1 MENKM
6 FCFQCQETARGTGCI
21 MKGVCGKDAATAC
34 SMDLLLFVTR
44 GISAVAET
52 LRKNEIDVDA
62 KVDRFVVDALFSTI
76 TNANFDIESIR
87 RRVDKAL
94 SLRDSLKDTAAVHG
108 IELPHV
114 DEVTWS
120 GTRDDYDAKAREVGV
135 LHETDEDKRSLKE
148 LIVYGLKGMAAY
160 VEHAMRL
167 GHNDTAIHHF
177 MQSALAETAYNRM
190 SVAELTELALKTG
203 EVGVHAM
210 ALLDTANTSSYG
222 HPEATTVDIGVRN
235 RPGIL
240 ISGHDLKDLEM
251 LLEQTEG
258 TGVDVYTRR
267 DAPCTLLSGIQEI
280 RTLRRQLRQCMVEAA
295 RGVRIVQRS
304 DTFHD
309 QLHRSAAAQRR
320 LQEPHVHHK
329 LDRIP
334 WLPPHR
340 NRRKRT

>member
-94 SLRDSLKDTAAVHG
+94 SLRDSLKDTAAAHG

-135 LHETDEDKRSLKE
+135 LHET
-148 LIVYGLKGMAAY
+148 A
-160 VEHAMRL
+160 
-167 GHNDTAIHHF
+167 
-177 MQSALAETAYNRM
+177 
-190 SVAELTELALKTG
+190 
-203 EVGVHAM
+203 
-210 ALLDTANTSSYG
+210 
-222 HPEATTVDIGVRN
+222 
-235 RPGIL
+235 
-240 ISGHDLKDLEM
+240 SG
-251 LLEQTEG
+251 
-258 TGVDVYTRR
+258 YR
-267 DAPCTLLSGIQEI
+267 
-280 RTLRRQLRQCMVEAA
+280 
-295 RGVRIVQRS
+295 
-304 DTFHD
+304 
-309 QLHRSAAAQRR
+309 
-320 LQEPHVHHK
+320 
-329 LDRIP
+329 
-334 WLPPHR
+334 
-340 NRRKRT
+340 